1 MVRKGVIM
9 RMKKINRKAGRPK
22 RFRRKAGL
30 PSGLLAKE
38 KKIATLNKKA
48 KEQNRSVTVLRR
60 LVGGTIMAAV
70 VMYLVPELRQD
81 IFSTIKW
88 LNDEWR
94 R

>member
-1 MVRKGVIM
+1 M
-9 RMKKINRKAGRPK
+9 RMKKIKRKADRPK

-30 PSGLLAKE
+30 LSGFLSKE

>member
-1 MVRKGVIM
+1 M
-9 RMKKINRKAGRPK
+9 RMKKISRKAGRPK

-38 KKIATLNKKA
+38 KKIGTLKKKA

>member
-1 MVRKGVIM
+1 M

-48 KEQNRSVTVLRR
+48 KEQHQSVTVLRR

>member
-48 KEQNRSVTVLRR
+48 KEQHQSVTVLRR